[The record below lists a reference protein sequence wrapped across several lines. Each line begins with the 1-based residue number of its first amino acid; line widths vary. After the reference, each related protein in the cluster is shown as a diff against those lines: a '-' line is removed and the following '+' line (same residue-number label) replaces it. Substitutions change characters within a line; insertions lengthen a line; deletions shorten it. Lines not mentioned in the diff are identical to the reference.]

1 MHDLRSTLVRG
12 EQRMPLASKASGGR
26 ANGVKEGG
34 LTAVR
39 IRREETR
46 TCNQRR
52 EDRHLNR
59 IEGAVVRF
67 QRRKYE
73 VTVLN
78 VSSRGAMV
86 EGDLQPHIGARL
98 EIRFGDCNQ
107 TECHVRWVRNGRIGL
122 EFAKETLIIAPAE
135 VRNLVVSGRRAGEQ
149 PTEFAMKA
157 ERPPRQRFI
166 MRGELHWQLG
176 TLPVKLRNISSEGAM
191 LEASQDL
198 SPETDVVLDIA
209 GAAAIPARVK
219 WCRGGQI
226 GIGFDSPFDLGTLAR
241 EESHVSHSDALKP
254 DYLKTETDPDSPWA
268 ARWDRLKPE
277 DL

>member
-1 MHDLRSTLVRG
+1 MHELRSIVTDGPRASLLAKRAPKSRQAEEG
-12 EQRMPLASKASGGR
+12 ASLASLAIPR
-26 ANGVKEGG
+26 
-34 LTAVR
+34 T
-39 IRREETR
+39 ETR
-46 TCNQRR
+46 KCNQRR

-135 VRNLVVSGRRAGEQ
+135 VRDLVVSGRRAGEQ

-166 MRGELHWQLG
+166 MHGELHWQLG